1 MTYPEKGAGYR
12 HMPKFMDR
20 ALAAERRADG
30 GDVTSNNDP
39 IEPMPSTAE
48 KLEHGGTY
56 LQRMRDDEGGRGL
69 SDWRGSFGDNEKPSR
84 VRADNHKRGGR
95 VRKRA
100 DGGEVMDGR
109 EDEGLMQ
116 HNSRMEKLPELATN
130 DKIYRTDTVD
140 TGDHMEAD
148 TSANRTDLRGL
159 TPKRDGGRVRKRA
172 DGGNVTTP
180 YVQGTNL
187 ASAEA
192 PLKLLR
198 PSPQDQQ
205 DQKMGRAYRTFGD
218 AYSPNKRNG
227 GRVREGD

>member
-1 MTYPEKGAGYR
+1 MSYPEKNASYR

-30 GDVTSNNDP
+30 GDVSANNDP
-39 IEPMPSTAE
+39 IEPIPSTAE
-48 KLEHGGTY
+48 MLE
-56 LQRMRDDEGGRGL
+56 QRVLPYMQGMRNDEGGRGL

-84 VRADNHKRGGR
+84 VRADRPDFM
-95 VRKRA
+95 RA
-100 DGGEVMDGR
+100 V
-109 EDEGLMQ
+109 
-116 HNSRMEKLPELATN
+116 K
-130 DKIYRTDTVD
+130 
-140 TGDHMEAD
+140 
-148 TSANRTDLRGL
+148 
-159 TPKRDGGRVRKRA
+159 PKRDGGRVRKRA

>member
-48 KLEHGGTY
+48 KLEQGGMW
-56 LQRMRDDEGGRGL
+56 LQRMRNDEGGRGL

>member
-30 GDVTSNNDP
+30 GEVSANNDPIEPMPSTAEKLEHGGTYLQRMRDDENNDP

-84 VRADNHKRGGR
+84 VRADNHKR
-95 VRKRA
+95 
-100 DGGEVMDGR
+100 
-109 EDEGLMQ
+109 
-116 HNSRMEKLPELATN
+116 
-130 DKIYRTDTVD
+130 
-140 TGDHMEAD
+140 
-148 TSANRTDLRGL
+148 
-159 TPKRDGGRVRKRA
+159 GGRVRKRA

>member
-30 GDVTSNNDP
+30 GDVTSNNDPIEPMPSTAEKLEHGGTYLQRMRDDENNDP

-100 DGGEVMDGR
+100 DGGKVFASPEDSAMMR
-109 EDEGLMQ
+109 EDVPLTQDRANQIYDAYERVGGGKDVSDNQFVKNSQFGAGPLSGL
-116 HNSRMEKLPELATN
+116 
-130 DKIYRTDTVD
+130 
-140 TGDHMEAD
+140 AD
-148 TSANRTDLRGL
+148 GLGINRSSPSPAIQNVGSSDDMDDDAPPNIPKPMRRL
-159 TPKRDGGRVRKRA
+159 TPR
-172 DGGNVTTP
+172 
-180 YVQGTNL
+180 
-187 ASAEA
+187 
-192 PLKLLR
+192 
-198 PSPQDQQ
+198 
-205 DQKMGRAYRTFGD
+205 
-218 AYSPNKRNG
+218 
-227 GRVREGD
+227 

>member
-95 VRKRA
+95 VRKRDA
-100 DGGEVMDGR
+100 
-109 EDEGLMQ
+109 
-116 HNSRMEKLPELATN
+116 
-130 DKIYRTDTVD
+130 
-140 TGDHMEAD
+140 
-148 TSANRTDLRGL
+148 
-159 TPKRDGGRVRKRA
+159 
-172 DGGNVTTP
+172 GGNVTTP

>member
-20 ALAAERRADG
+20 AMAAERRADG

-95 VRKRA
+95 VRRA

-109 EDEGLMQ
+109 EDEGLLT
-116 HNSRMEKLPELATN
+116 HNERWERMPVLEGE
-130 DKIYRTDTVD
+130 D

>member
-1 MTYPEKGAGYR
+1 MTYPESGAKYR
-12 HMPKFMDR
+12 HTPKFLDR
-20 ALAAERRADG
+20 AMAAERRADG

-48 KLEHGGTY
+48 KLEQGGTY

-84 VRADNHKRGGR
+84 VD
-95 VRKRA
+95 
-100 DGGEVMDGR
+100 
-109 EDEGLMQ
+109 
-116 HNSRMEKLPELATN
+116 
-130 DKIYRTDTVD
+130 
-140 TGDHMEAD
+140 AD
-148 TSANRTDLRGL
+148 TSANRPDFMRAVK
-159 TPKRDGGRVRKRA
+159 PKRDGGRVRKRA